1 MCSVLGYCGR
11 NGEYNEVLKALLETK
26 SRGPDD
32 SRVIN
37 TGNGWIG
44 FNRLSIMGLTE
55 SGMQP
60 FVYGNRATCVRP
72 DLKEGSEG
80 YVVPDEG
87 ELVLACNG
95 EIYGFRPLK
104 EELVKKGYS
113 FISDSDC
120 EILPALYREYGTD
133 MFCMLDAEFALIL
146 YDRKEDSYIAAR
158 DPIGIRPLY
167 YGIREDGT
175 YVFASEPKNLTSLV
189 KRIMPFPPGYYFK
202 DGVFSKYREMA
213 KPVSFHN
220 EDLPEL
226 SVNVF
231 VRETA

>member
-11 NGEYNEVLKALLETK
+11 NGDYSEVLKALLETR

-60 FVYGNRATCVRP
+60 FVYGNSSTCVKS

-80 YVVPDEG
+80 YEVPHES
-87 ELVLACNG
+87 ELILACNG

-104 EELVKKGYS
+104 EKLVQKGYS

-133 MFCMLDAEFALIL
+133 MFRMLDAEYALIL
-146 YDRKEDSYIAAR
+146 
-158 DPIGIRPLY
+158 
-167 YGIREDGT
+167 
-175 YVFASEPKNLTSLV
+175 
-189 KRIMPFPPGYYFK
+189 
-202 DGVFSKYREMA
+202 
-213 KPVSFHN
+213 
-220 EDLPEL
+220 
-226 SVNVF
+226 
-231 VRETA
+231 